1 MNEEM
6 RKKLAEINATKAEVR
21 QLIAD
26 GKLDEAESK
35 KAELDALQRAF
46 NLLLSMED
54 EDEAAAKAQAKRS
67 SRR

>member
-26 GKLDEAESK
+26 GKLDEA
-35 KAELDALQRAF
+35 D
-46 NLLLSMED
+46 
-54 EDEAAAKAQAKRS
+54 
-67 SRR
+67 

>member
-54 EDEAAAKAQAKRS
+54 EDEAGRS
-67 SRR
+67 PQGERG